1 MDGEDTLVFALC
13 PRPPARR
20 PTPLDQWGR
29 AKLGRT
35 GRLRGRIPKAIGEE
49 GDTPCAT
56 VVQAAYILVL
66 HCAEGDK
73 EDEDEG

>member
-1 MDGEDTLVFALC
+1 MCFHCVPVRPLAAL
-13 PRPPARR
+13 R
-20 PTPLDQWGR
+20 LSINGGGG

-56 VVQAAYILVL
+56 VVQAAYIL